1 MKLRKKFISLMRR
14 VLAHVVAEWPLWVL
28 WLVAL
33 SIGGVCDIERLW
45 DMEFPDANYTREL
58 LHIVGYGVCMSALLA
73 YLVAVVAH
81 ICRTRWVRWPLAI
94 VALLITGTYFF
105 IRYHYGTRL
114 TPEIATVIRE
124 TNQAEASEYLGTY
137 VFSLTGLPII
147 LALLT
152 AMAGW
157 CGIDLWWHRHR
168 ESHSHPRKMKGWQVV
183 LWAVSIVVILGGTYK
198 MARYWPLADRLTH
211 QSRSHYENFGVDALT
226 NVMKC
231 YHQLQR
237 IDEQTIQSIASTRKV
252 YQGAEV
258 MGEGAARYQEDSLTV
273 VLVIGESYIKSHA
286 SIYGYD
292 KPTTPCQEKERDAGR
307 LMVFDDIVSPYS
319 YTNMAMRCLLS
330 VNDQASG
337 QQWCDYPL
345 FPAIFKHAGYQVD
358 LWDNQRE
365 FMKGTVNTNGLN
377 GLMYNPEVIQ
387 LCYTRI
393 NDRNTEFD
401 GDFIEDYASHHLAS
415 QHELVLLHLRG
426 QHIKAER
433 RYPHTPQWL
442 RFKPT
447 DYAQHVPALDKEAR
461 EQVAHYDNATRYN
474 DYVLGQIF
482 ALFRDQQAVVV
493 CLSDH
498 GDEVHD
504 YRAGIGRRDDD
515 AHPELMVRYQHAI
528 PFVVWCSPR
537 LQRAKPEL
545 VDLIRQAASRRGTL
559 DNVSQMLLGLC
570 GIATPWYQAERDILS
585 PTYQCPKRTVRD
597 KYDYDELTQQV
608 K

>member
-1 MKLRKKFISLMRR
+1 MRR
-14 VLAHVVAEWPLWVL
+14 VVAPMVSEWPLWVL

-45 DMEFPDANYTREL
+45 DIEFPDARYTLGL
-58 LHIVGYGVCMSALLA
+58 LLIVVCGICMSALLA
-73 YLVAVVAH
+73 YLVAALAH
-81 ICRTRWVRWPLAI
+81 VCRTRWVRWPLAI
-94 VALLITGTYFF
+94 AALLVTGTYLF

-137 VFSLTGLPII
+137 VFSPTGLPII
-147 LALLT
+147 LALLA
-152 AMAGW
+152 AMAAW
-157 CGIDLWWHRHR
+157 CGLDLWWNRLR
-168 ESHSHPRKMKGWQVV
+168 KAHPRPRRMKGWQAL
-183 LWAVSIVVILGGTYK
+183 LWAVSIVVTLGGAYK
-198 MARYWPLADRLTH
+198 MARCWPLADRLTH

-231 YHQLQR
+231 HHQLQR
-237 IDEQTIQSIASTRKV
+237 IDEQTILSIASTQKV
-252 YQGAEV
+252 YATPSQPIAD
-258 MGEGAARYQEDSLTV
+258 DSLTI

-307 LMVFDDIVSPYS
+307 LVVFDDIVSPYS

-337 QQWCDYPL
+337 GQWCDYPL
-345 FPAIFKHAGYQVD
+345 FPAIFKHAGYRVD

-365 FMKGTVNTNGLN
+365 FMKGSVNTNGLN
-377 GLMYNPEVIQ
+377 GLMYHPEVIQ

-393 NDRNTEFD
+393 NDRNSEFD
-401 GDFIEDYASHHLAS
+401 GEFIEDYAAHRQTSA
-415 QHELVLLHLRG
+415 HELVLLHLRG

-433 RYPHTPQWL
+433 RYPHTPRWL
-442 RFKPT
+442 RFKPA
-447 DYAQHVPALDKEAR
+447 DYAQHVPALDEEAR

-474 DYVLGQIF
+474 DDVLGQIF
-482 ALFRDQQAVVV
+482 ALFSDRQAVVV

-504 YRAGIGRRDDD
+504 YRAGIGRREDDE
-515 AHPELMVRYQHAI
+515 HPELMVRYQHAI

-537 LQRAKPEL
+537 LQQARPEL
-545 VDLIRQAASRRGTL
+545 VEHLRQAASRPGTL
-559 DNVSQMLLGLC
+559 DNVSQMLLGLS

-585 PTYQCPKRTVRD
+585 PAYQCPKRTVRD